1 MGEFS
6 LIVITVVGGVVLI
19 GVLSILLDK
28 MATRGDRGED
38 S

>member
-6 LIVITVVGGVVLI
+6 LIVITVVCGVVLI

-28 MATRGDRGED
+28 VATRRDRGED